1 MQIQEPDAGISSGLG
16 AAAQGGKELSW
27 STNDRTAGSIPV
39 WSRKPEHDFAKV
51 LAYQDGARL
60 ENMPTRDERPF
71 GFGDVVDMV
80 NPLQHIPLVNI
91 AYREVTGDEIRPI
104 GKIIGGALFGGPMG
118 VTSGIVDVIV
128 TEETGKDM
136 AGNAIALVLP
146 NEDKNDVA
154 SKSEDFSMALL
165 EQEQLSLPALAKSNA
180 ARRAYERIQFAD
192 ARTAGTTAYYA

>member
-1 MQIQEPDAGISSGLG
+1 MQIQEPDAGLN
-16 AAAQGGKELSW
+16 ATAQGKELSW

-39 WSRKPEHDFAKV
+39 WSRKPEQDFAKA

-60 ENMPTRDERPF
+60 ENMPTRNEKPF

-104 GKIIGGALFGGPMG
+104 SKIVGGALFGGPMG

-146 NEDKNDVA
+146 DEDKNEAV
-154 SKSEDFSMALL
+154 SKQEDFSMVLL
-165 EQEQLSLPALAKSNA
+165 EQEQLSIQESVKSNA
-180 ARRAYERIQFAD
+180 ATRAYERIQFAD
-192 ARTAGTTAYYA
+192 ARTVGTTAYYA